1 MAAIFRSTN
10 LIAFN
15 YQAEIHQS
23 RKRFR
28 VVNGGRRIGKSK
40 LGGREA
46 FAQCVIPGS
55 YVWVVGPTMDL
66 AEKEFRVVW
75 DLVVDKHMIPVRR
88 KSERE
93 TFIQFE
99 NGSVIECRTEENPD
113 QLIGE
118 GLDLVILAEAARL
131 KERTWHQYIR
141 PALAD
146 RQGRALFTST
156 PRGFNYFHE
165 FYLKGQ
171 ETGNPDHNWWESWTI
186 PSRMNPIL
194 PAEEIEEARKN
205 STPEAFAQEW
215 EAKFIA
221 YGGLVFPEFDETIH
235 VRSLQYNPTVR
246 TSLWVDPGSAA
257 PYACLLVQITPDEHV
272 FVLDEI
278 YVTQK
283 TTAQIIRMAEDKW
296 RPYLLNE
303 WGNPRDDMDVVV
315 DKAAAEAVATWR
327 LRGYRTRNEKPTS
340 IPKGITVHH
349 MFLRDPLTSTPE
361 IIVPRVLYD
370 PKCVNAIRE
379 HGLYHY
385 PDTIR
390 QRVEVNA
397 SERPVD
403 VDNHTIDAMRYGYYN
418 YFPELFNEER
428 PGTMIEHTSWEDIIP
443 GFESRVR
450 LGYD

>member
-1 MAAIFRSTN
+1 M
-10 LIAFN
+10 
-15 YQAEIHQS
+15 
-23 RKRFR
+23 
-28 VVNGGRRIGKSK
+28 
-40 LGGREA
+40 
-46 FAQCVIPGS
+46 
-55 YVWVVGPTMDL
+55 VWVVGPTMDL

-75 DLVVDKHMIPVRR
+75 QLAVEQGLIPVRR

-99 NGSVIECRTEENPD
+99 NGSMIECRSEENPD

-118 GLDLVILAEAARL
+118 GLDLVIMAEAARL

-146 RQGRALFTST
+146 RQGRALLTST
-156 PRGFNYFHE
+156 PRGFNYFYE

-171 ETGNPDHNWWESWTI
+171 ENGNPDHNWWESWTI
-186 PSRMNPIL
+186 PSRLNPLL
-194 PAEEIEEARKN
+194 PAEEIEEAKKN

-235 VRSLQYNPTVR
+235 VRSLSYNPTVR

-283 TTAQIIRMAEDKW
+283 TTAQIIRLAETKW

-303 WGNPRDDMDVVV
+303 WGNPRDDIDVVV

-340 IPKGITVHH
+340 IPKGIEVHH
-349 MFLRDPLTSTPE
+349 QFLKDPLHSTAE
-361 IIVPRVLYD
+361 LIVPRVLYD

-385 PDTIR
+385 PDTAR

-428 PGTMIEHTSWEDIIP
+428 GGTTIEYASWEDLIP
-443 GFESRVR
+443 DFQDRVH